1 MEGARKAAG
10 LLASWHV
17 YGFESFGALPQ
28 PDAPTTFTEFF
39 RRISALRYLD
49 SDVLKWASHCGGIAS
64 APQLGRTGFN
74 ESPGVIDPQND
85 KYGEV
90 GRYLLSLLLQED
102 IEFVGRGNFDFFA
115 SLGNVR
121 FGDYFEA
128 YLAAAAVAYNRE
140 TRRPDLYYFLQGGSH
155 GANDHVTPMITNLLA
170 ANPRTQHLGH
180 GSAAG

>member
-1 MEGARKAAG
+1 MDGARKAAS

-17 YGFESFGALPQ
+17 HGFESFGALPQ
-28 PDAPTTFTEFF
+28 PDAPTTCTEFF

-64 APQLGRTGFN
+64 APQLGRTGFS
-74 ESPGVIDPQND
+74 ESPGVIDPNNE

-90 GRYLLSLLLQED
+90 GRYLLSLLRPED
-102 IEFVGRGNFDFFA
+102 IEFVGKGNFDFFA

-140 TRRPDLYYFLQGGSH
+140 TRRPDIYYFLLGGSH